1 MQSYIESKGYSWILE
16 TEDELDDEPQR
27 PLLEEL
33 EIDVGDI
40 VTKARWALKPPAD
53 VGEINDF
60 WGPAAVVML
69 YAALVVWGQMRVV
82 SWILSLWVFGGGTVW
97 FLARLLGA
105 DLTYAHTLGSLGYTT
120 LPLVLARALV
130 PLVGTAGP
138 AGLAVRVVAT
148 AWSTLSAT
156 LWMRHDGLANKRAL
170 LAYPILLYFY
180 FFIAVASGV

>member
-97 FLARLLGA
+97 FLARVLGA
-105 DLTYAHTLGSLGYTT
+105 DRG
-120 LPLVLARALV
+120 ARIRQGACTD
-130 PLVGTAGP
+130 PAQRIRD
-138 AGLAVRVVAT
+138 AGLLAMESHA
-148 AWSTLSAT
+148 SAE
-156 LWMRHDGLANKRAL
+156 AAL
-170 LAYPILLYFY
+170 KAAPYCSARL
-180 FFIAVASGV
+180 